1 MPDYDAII
9 LNLDGS
15 KKFYEIGS
23 FAAFMESDM
32 KFKAVCAGG
41 MGAINAAFFSMKDMD
56 KIVKFWTMAVGKNL
70 FKVSNLIAGLYEYSW
85 SKLSKKG
92 FVKEFAKFLSTDKR
106 LKDLKK
112 ALREYI
118 NEDDVR
124 NSDIKLFFDVIDLN
138 TMEFTSLSID
148 DIPKGQ
154 LHSYILLCVCFPE
167 ISNMDSNMGGM
178 QNYNGNLIDVLLENG
193 YDNII
198 STEEMLDK
206 SSLKKITIIKSS
218 DFLEL
223 EDKYNTDVM
232 KEHIKIGYL
241 NTLKVLKKVWG
252 KYYYI
257 NFENDSSY
265 TLFEK
270 HMGDSF
276 NDNKDYLIMELLALD
291 SNNKNLIRK
300 TLCDMIRFS
309 EYRKESNALIS
320 LMENLSNIFGIEE
333 KEKYTFTK
341 LKNEIEKTYKNE
353 VNSHLRKIEDKN
365 YLSKMINGKEEI
377 LCVDKDNFLDYFL
390 VLISANPRNYER
402 LYANIF
408 NKINDKMRL
417 GIVTLLYLL
426 Y

>member
-70 FKVSNLIAGLYEYSW
+70 FKVNNLIAGLYEHSW

-167 ISNMDSNMGGM
+167 ISNMDSNMGG
-178 QNYNGNLIDVLLENG
+178 
-193 YDNII
+193 
-198 STEEMLDK
+198 
-206 SSLKKITIIKSS
+206 
-218 DFLEL
+218 
-223 EDKYNTDVM
+223 
-232 KEHIKIGYL
+232 
-241 NTLKVLKKVWG
+241 
-252 KYYYI
+252 
-257 NFENDSSY
+257 
-265 TLFEK
+265 
-270 HMGDSF
+270 
-276 NDNKDYLIMELLALD
+276 
-291 SNNKNLIRK
+291 
-300 TLCDMIRFS
+300 
-309 EYRKESNALIS
+309 NA
-320 LMENLSNIFGIEE
+320 
-333 KEKYTFTK
+333 K
-341 LKNEIEKTYKNE
+341 L
-353 VNSHLRKIEDKN
+353 
-365 YLSKMINGKEEI
+365 
-377 LCVDKDNFLDYFL
+377 
-390 VLISANPRNYER
+390 
-402 LYANIF
+402 
-408 NKINDKMRL
+408 
-417 GIVTLLYLL
+417 
-426 Y
+426 